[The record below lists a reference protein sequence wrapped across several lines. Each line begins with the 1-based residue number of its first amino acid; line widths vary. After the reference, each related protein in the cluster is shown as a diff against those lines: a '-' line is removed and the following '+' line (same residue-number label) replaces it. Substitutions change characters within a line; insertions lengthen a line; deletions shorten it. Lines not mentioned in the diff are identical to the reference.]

1 VIPEVYGVANS
12 VDYKGLRDGYLIM
25 NTAKPKK

>member
-1 VIPEVYGVANS
+1 VYGVANS